1 MAESQST
8 IALNIGSQRISM
20 AAFVP
25 KKGGGLIL
33 KKYQEIDILADPAH
47 ESMRNA
53 EVRGAIAQLAK
64 ALKTGKDPVRA
75 SVPGHSV
82 VTKFVKLPPI
92 DSDDLEELV
101 AMEAAQQIPFPLSE
115 GAWDWA
121 AIDSGGIEKEVILVA
136 IRQEVLDD
144 IGESVAGAG
153 LSLKEVDSSPTA
165 LYNAFRFNY
174 PDETEPVLLIDI
186 GARSTELIFI
196 EGKKVF
202 IQGLNTPGTTGASL
216 TTAIAKEFGIS
227 FAEAEAHKVSGG
239 MVSLGNTEGLDE
251 ATAALAAF
259 IRNTINRLP
268 GEISRRSNF
277 YRSQQGGSAPTKIL
291 LAGGGANLANLV
303 DFLQEKLSLPVE
315 AFNPLR
321 RVSIADESLAA
332 KAHQLG
338 ELVGLGVEGAGK
350 AELHIDLVPTLVGA
364 ERESARRRPW
374 LLTASGIF
382 LAGLGA
388 WAGLKAMAAGQA
400 EERVADI
407 TERQEALSPY
417 ASTLKEWG
425 RSVEEIE
432 AIGLEYSTAQA
443 ERSQWVGL
451 LNELRGYFASETVW
465 ITELRPL
472 VNYIPGDTNS
482 GKAYTKGGYER
493 LAYGETFV
501 DSKSATGRD
510 IVGDP
515 AISAIRI
522 DGYWRSGVDGKD
534 FRAVAEILEKIKAS
548 VKQAE
553 QEMGENESEPATYF
567 RLDKIIRGERRDE
580 IGSLLDSEILTN
592 NTTTLAEG
600 SYGGAFTMILP
611 LRKPLLFEEVTKGK
625 NL

>member
-33 KKYQEIDILADPAH
+33 KKYQEIDILADPSN

-64 ALKTGKDPVRA
+64 ALKTGKDRVRA

-121 AIDSGGIEKEVILVA
+121 AIDSGGIEKEVLLVA

-144 IGESVAGAG
+144 IGEAVAGAG

-165 LYNAFRFNY
+165 LFNAYRYNY

-202 IQGLNTPGTTGASL
+202 MQGLNTPGTTGASL
-216 TTAIAKEFGIS
+216 TTAISKEFGIS

-239 MVSLGNTEGLDE
+239 MVSLGSTDGLDE

-277 YRSQQGGSAPTKIL
+277 YRSQQGGNAPTKIL
-291 LAGGGANLANLV
+291 LAGGGANLPNLV

-321 RVSIADESLAA
+321 RVSAADESLAS

-338 ELVGLGVEGAGK
+338 ELVGLAVEGAGK
-350 AELHIDLVPTLVGA
+350 AELHIDLVPTMVGA
-364 ERESARRRPW
+364 ERENARRRPW
-374 LLTASGIF
+374 LLATAGVL

-388 WAGLKAMAAGQA
+388 WAGLKTATAGKA
-400 EERVADI
+400 EERVAEI
-407 TERQEALSPY
+407 TELQEALTPY
-417 ASTLKEWG
+417 ASTLKKWG
-425 RSVEEIE
+425 SAVNEIE
-432 AIGLEYSTAQA
+432 AVGLEYSKAQG

-451 LNELRGYFASETVW
+451 LDELRGYFGSETIW
-465 ITELRPL
+465 ITDLRPL

-482 GKAYTKGGYER
+482 GKTYTKGGFER
-493 LAYGETFV
+493 LAYGESFV
-501 DSKSATGRD
+501 DTKSATGKD
-510 IVGDP
+510 LSGPP
-515 AISAIRI
+515 AVSAIRV
-522 DGYWRSGVDGKD
+522 DGYWRSGVDGKEY
-534 FRAVAEILEKIKAS
+534 RAVAEILEKIKTE
-548 VKQAE
+548 VKEAE
-553 QEMGENESEPATYF
+553 ETIDETSSEPATYF
-567 RLDKIIRGERRDE
+567 ELKKVIQGERRNE
-580 IGSLLDSEILTN
+580 MGALLDSEILTN
-592 NTTTLAEG
+592 NTTTLAED

-611 LRKPLLFEEVTKGK
+611 LRKPLPFEELTKGK
-625 NL
+625 SL